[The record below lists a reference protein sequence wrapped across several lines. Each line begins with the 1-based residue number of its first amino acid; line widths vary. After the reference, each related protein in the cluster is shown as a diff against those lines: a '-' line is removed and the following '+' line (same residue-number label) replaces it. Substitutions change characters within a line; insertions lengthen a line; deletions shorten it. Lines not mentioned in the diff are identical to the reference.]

1 MRKQLLPP
9 ALLGLMV
16 LIAAGSAT
24 ARTIETDPV
33 PGPGD
38 FSITIDN
45 KYWPLPVNTSFAYR
59 AETEDGCEYNK
70 LTVTS
75 QQYAVQTGHTT
86 LVIRDQEW
94 EDEDCEEADEDPV
107 LVEDTQDYHAQEIAT
122 GHVWYFGEETYALP
136 DEGAAC
142 DDGGSWEAGLPIGD
156 LAAKPG
162 IIMLGAPMSGDRY
175 QQELLEDEAED
186 WGAVLRL
193 NAKVSAYS
201 EDYEDCLI
209 TREWTPL
216 EPGEIEHKFYC
227 AFEGDNPGPGGL
239 MFIEELKGKTVY
251 VEYIGSDFSVL
262 GIGPLPG
269 EDDVYPLG
277 GGTGADG
284 YGLFPSDDLGC
295 TP

>member
-1 MRKQLLPP
+1 MRQQLLQP
-9 ALLGLMV
+9 ALLGLMA

-33 PGPGD
+33 PGPGA
-38 FSITIDN
+38 FTTTIDN
-45 KYWPLPVNTSFAYR
+45 KYWPLVPGTSFAYR

-94 EDEDCEEADEDPV
+94 EDEDCEGGDAPV
-107 LVEDTQDYHAQEIAT
+107 LVEDTQDYHAQESAT

-136 DEGAAC
+136 DAGAAC
-142 DDGGSWEAGLPIGD
+142 DDGGSWEAGLPIAD
-156 LAAKPG
+156 LEIPPAKPG
-162 IIMLGAPMSGDRY
+162 IIMLGAPMPGDRY

-193 NAKVSAYS
+193 NAAVSTELS
-201 EDYEDCLI
+201 DYEDCLM

-216 EPGEIEHKFYC
+216 GPGEVEHKFYC
-227 AFEGDNPGPGGL
+227 ALEGDNPPPGGL
-239 MFIEELKGKTVY
+239 KFIEELKGKTVY
-251 VEYIGSDFSVL
+251 VEYIGSDFSGL

-269 EDDVYPLG
+269 EDDVM
-277 GGTGADG
+277 
-284 YGLFPSDDLGC
+284 FPSDALDC
-295 TP
+295 EP